1 MPPLLQMYFLK
12 GAGEKYFRHWG
23 HMVSVA
29 ATQLHAGGMKAAV
42 DSREMNDDGHVPIK
56 LFIATVNGKDNI
68 LYVIPLTRNAQ
79 NRQIHKKYI
88 RGCRGPGRCG

>member
-1 MPPLLQMYFLK
+1 MPPLLQMHFLK
-12 GAGEKYFRHWG
+12 GAGEKHFRLWG

-56 LFIATVNGKDNI
+56 RFIETVNGKDHI
-68 LYVIPLTRNAQ
+68 LCVIPLIRNAQ

-88 RGCRGPGRCG
+88 RGCRGPGQRG